1 MLKKKICNLKEGD
14 LFQYKG
20 IIYEVWIKRQLE
32 TMCRYV
38 NEHASTGYYGGYSEY
53 LYCSFS
59 NYTMVAI

>member
-1 MLKKKICNLKEGD
+1 MKAKEKICNLKEGD

-20 IIYEVWIKRQLE
+20 IIYEVYRKGKWTTE
-32 TMCRYV
+32 CRYP
-38 NEHASTGYYGGYSEY
+38 NDSYMRGMYSEY